1 MTIEANASVESLAVE
16 AMKSELVKSEPVKS
30 EPVKIEL
37 VAIQLCSTTDIQANL
52 IAVEQHLQTWQQS
65 KITPT
70 TSAETTKTQTL
81 VVLPECFACFSGIH
95 GENLDCQETL
105 GDDTAPIQQR
115 LKYLAI
121 HFGVWLVAGTMATR
135 SPQPERFYATA
146 LVLNPKGELIADYQ
160 KIHLFDVDVT
170 DGMGSYRES
179 DTTYPGERVVIFQL
193 EGITVGLAV
202 CYDVRFPGLF
212 TALRHKGADVV
223 VLPSAFTVPTGKA
236 HWHSLLR
243 ARAIENQIYLVAA
256 AQDGEHLNNRVTF
269 GHSMIVDPWGDI
281 LAELEHDQGFVCAP
295 FNPAV
300 LCKVR
305 GKMPLQQH
313 NRFKN
318 ELIDESN
325 SRA

>member
-1 MTIEANASVESLAVE
+1 MTTETNST
-16 AMKSELVKSEPVKS
+16 
-30 EPVKIEL
+30 IEL
-37 VAIQLCSTTDIQANL
+37 VAIQMCSTTDIQANL
-52 IAVEQHLQTWQQS
+52 AAVEQQLHCWQQS
-65 KITPT
+65 KKSQRPNYR
-70 TSAETTKTQTL
+70 ATL

-95 GENLDCQETL
+95 GENLACQEVL
-105 GDDTAPIQQR
+105 GDNTAPIQKTLMQ
-115 LKYLAI
+115 LAI
-121 HFGVWLVAGTMATR
+121 RFGVWLVAGTIATR
-135 SPQPERFYATA
+135 SPDAERFYATT
-146 LVLNPKGELIADYQ
+146 LVLNPQGQLVADYQ

-170 DGMGSYRES
+170 DGLGSYRES
-179 DTTYPGERVVIFQL
+179 DSTYPGQRVVIFQL

-212 TALRHKGADVV
+212 SVLCQKGADVV

-236 HWHSLLR
+236 HWCSLLR
-243 ARAIENQIYLVAA
+243 SRAIENQVYMVAA
-256 AQDGEHLNNRVTF
+256 AQEGEHLNHRVTY

-281 LAELEHDQGFVCAP
+281 LTELEHGQGFVSASYSQT
-295 FNPAV
+295 V

>member
-1 MTIEANASVESLAVE
+1 
-16 AMKSELVKSEPVKS
+16 MKVTTETHSPL
-30 EPVKIEL
+30 EL
-37 VAIQLCSTTDIQANL
+37 VAIQLCSTTDIEANL
-52 IAVEQHLQTWQQS
+52 AAVEQQLHHWKQAKTAS
-65 KITPT
+65 NT
-70 TSAETTKTQTL
+70 TSEIADGQTL

-95 GENLDCQETL
+95 GENLACQEKL

-115 LKYLAI
+115 LKQLAI
-121 HFGVWLVAGTMATR
+121 RFRVWLVAGTMATR
-135 SPQPERFYATA
+135 SPEPQRFFATA
-146 LVLNPKGELIADYQ
+146 LVINPQGALVADYQ

-170 DGMGSYRES
+170 DGLGSYRES
-179 DTTYPGERVVIFQL
+179 DNTYPGERVVIFQL

-212 TALRHKGADVV
+212 SALRQKGADVV

-236 HWHSLLR
+236 HWHSLIR
-243 ARAIENQIYLVAA
+243 ARAIENQVYMVAA
-256 AQDGEHLNNRVTF
+256 AQDGEHLNNRATF

-281 LAELEHDQGFVCAP
+281 LTELEHGQGFVCAP
-295 FNPAV
+295 FSPTV